1 MESGGLRTQ
10 ILLVTGEILGVSLET
25 LSNITT
31 LQAMLFKE
39 REVDYLVL
47 MIQVTFIRT
56 INYLISRLT
65 ILQRLMMEQTQRPQR
80 LLILHHQV
88 A

>member
-10 ILLVTGEILGVSLET
+10 ILLVTGEILGGSLET

-47 MIQVTFIRT
+47 IIQVTFIRT
-56 INYLISRLT
+56 IKYLILRLT

-80 LLILHHQV
+80 LSILHHQV
-88 A
+88 S

>member
-56 INYLISRLT
+56 IKYLILRLT

-88 A
+88 S

>member
-10 ILLVTGEILGVSLET
+10 ILLLTEEILVVSLET

-56 INYLISRLT
+56 IKYLILRLT

-88 A
+88 S

>member
-10 ILLVTGEILGVSLET
+10 ILLVTGEILAVSLET

-47 MIQVTFIRT
+47 MIQETYIKT
-56 INYLISRLT
+56 IKYLILRLT

-88 A
+88 S